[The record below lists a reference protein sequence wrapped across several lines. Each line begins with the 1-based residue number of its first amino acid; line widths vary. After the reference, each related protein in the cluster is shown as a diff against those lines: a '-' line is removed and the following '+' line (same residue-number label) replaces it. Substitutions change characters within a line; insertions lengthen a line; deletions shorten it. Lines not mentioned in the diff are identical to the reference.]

1 MNQLT
6 LEKNRLFYYLENIK
20 SENLG
25 FSFSL
30 LLHLLLLLF
39 AIGLPNFFDPQPISI
54 PTIIPIEIINISEV
68 TSIPKKINEI
78 KPAEIQ
84 QKKVK
89 EKKFNSSDIQ
99 EIQKVD
105 IKEKPIIKIKK
116 IEKNETPK
124 QDIVI
129 KEKKEIPIKLEKE
142 KLKIDTNQV
151 ESLPTKKIKPK
162 LKPKP
167 NLLIEEIKKQPEVT
181 VKAKLKT
188 KPNTVIKKLEKK
200 PDVEIKPKTKPMQ
213 DPELQRASLLKD
225 LRNERTTQKIENEI
239 EKKELE
245 IIESPNEETSTK
257 NAQLSI
263 SEIDLLR
270 QQLSSCWN
278 APAGAVI
285 EMGMVVKISAK
296 LKQNR
301 RVLENSVRI
310 VDTNISI
317 NNPFYKSVTESAMR
331 TLYNPAC
338 SILKL
343 PKEKY
348 DNWKKLTIKFD
359 YSWITK

>member
-162 LKPKP
+162 LKPKL
-167 NLLIEEIKKQPEVT
+167 NLLEEIKKQPEVT
-181 VKAKLKT
+181 VNAKLKP
-188 KPNTVIKKLEKK
+188 KPNPVIKKLEKK
-200 PDVEIKPKTKPMQ
+200 PDVEIKPKPKPKQ
-213 DPELQRASLLKD
+213 DPEFIIASMLKD

-239 EKKELE
+239 EKKESE
-245 IIESPNEETSTK
+245 IIENLKEESSNE
-257 NAQLSI
+257 NAQLTI
-263 SEIDLLR
+263 NEIDLLR
-270 QQLSSCWN
+270 QQLSSCWI
-278 APAGAVI
+278 APAGSVI
-285 EMGMVVKISAK
+285 KKGMFVKIKA
-296 LKQNR
+296 NITRER
-301 RVLENSVRI
+301 RVFENI
-310 VDTNISI
+310 VHIHATNISK
-317 NNPFYKSVTESAMR
+317 NNPFYKSITESAMR
-331 TLYNPAC
+331 TLLHPNCTP
-338 SILKL
+338 LKL
-343 PKEKY
+343 PEDKYATWKE
-348 DNWKKLTIKFD
+348 LTITLD
-359 YSWITK
+359 YVLMGG